1 MYLRNVNMLIYQ
13 TLGCHIPEIWK
24 SHVLSNI
31 TCSNTV
37 GSDCN
42 ANFRK
47 HQILMWLR
55 GANFIDYFLK
65 WMNISFC
72 MSFVEIQMSTC
83 PNYTVP
89 QSDRPLREINPC
101 IYTPLSVLY
110 IYIYIYI
117 YIHYLTV
124 SSENASNTVVP
135 EVCSAYPKESAT
147 SSQGIREYILT
158 TTLKLT
164 HLFENVSWK
173 IIVKILVF
181 ISYDH
186 RLFVCLFLTQ
196 QPPVDHGML
205 NHEVS
210 RSHTTTQHRL

>member
-110 IYIYIYI
+110 IY
-117 YIHYLTV
+117 
-124 SSENASNTVVP
+124 
-135 EVCSAYPKESAT
+135 
-147 SSQGIREYILT
+147 
-158 TTLKLT
+158 T
-164 HLFENVSWK
+164 HTIWLCL
-173 IIVKILVF
+173 VKM
-181 ISYDH
+181 
-186 RLFVCLFLTQ
+186 RLTQ
-196 QPPVDHGML
+196 WSPKCVPRIPRNPRRVPRGSV
-205 NHEVS
+205 N
-210 RSHTTTQHRL
+210 TF